1 VCFGLC
7 VVHIVHYKL
16 KVMAKTGIIGHRGAA
31 GLALENSHESMVAA
45 LGYAIDA
52 IEFDVR
58 RTLDGRLVVLHD
70 PHTGR
75 IADEKIRVSAVTLR
89 ELQTLRLKND
99 QRISTLEE
107 VLGVIGGKKP
117 VVIDIKDADSSQ
129 AILSAL
135 AAHPDVQA
143 SFTSLITDELIALH
157 TARPDLAICVRDI
170 INPFRIL
177 KTARRAGAEAI
188 SLNVRLVNPITYWL
202 ARKRGLEVR
211 IYTVNSPALARFFR
225 KLYPVIVIYTDAPER
240 FTAAEMPAAPG
251 VMPPKAA
258 A

>member
-1 VCFGLC
+1 
-7 VVHIVHYKL
+7 
-16 KVMAKTGIIGHRGAA
+16 MAKTGIIGHRGAA

-75 IADEKIRVSAVTLR
+75 IADEKVLVRTKTLR
-89 ELQTLRLKND
+89 ELQALRLKNG
-99 QRISTLEE
+99 QQISTLEE
-107 VLGVIGGKKP
+107 VLGVIGDKKP
-117 VVIDIKDADSSQ
+117 IVIDVKDAGSSQ
-129 AILSAL
+129 AVLAAL
-135 AAHPDVQA
+135 AAHSDVQA
-143 SFTSLITDELIALH
+143 SFTSLITDELVALH
-157 TARPDLAICVRDI
+157 ADRPDLVICVRDI

-188 SLNVRLVNPITYWL
+188 SLNMRLINPITYRL

-211 IYTVNSPALARFFR
+211 VYTVNSPALARFFR
-225 KLYPVIVIYTDAPER
+225 ALYPAIVMYTDAPER
-240 FTAAEMPAAPG
+240 FTAAKTPAATGPG
-251 VMPPKAA
+251 FRS
-258 A
+258 